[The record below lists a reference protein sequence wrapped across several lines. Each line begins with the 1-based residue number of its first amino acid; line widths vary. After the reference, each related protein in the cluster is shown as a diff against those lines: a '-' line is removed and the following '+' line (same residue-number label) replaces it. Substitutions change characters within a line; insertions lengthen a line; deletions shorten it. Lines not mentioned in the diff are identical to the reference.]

1 MWSLGVM
8 VMEMIEKDPPYMGMP
23 PTRVLFNI
31 LKKGLPD
38 LKVFISLPLVLSFFD
53 ELFYFIFIL
62 FLFYFYFVFILF
74 LFYFY
79 FIFLFFQF
87 VNSLYLSGS

>member
-38 LKVFISLPLVLSFFD
+38 LKVFF
-53 ELFYFIFIL
+53 
-62 FLFYFYFVFILF
+62 
-74 LFYFY
+74 
-79 FIFLFFQF
+79 FLFFF
-87 VNSLYLSGS
+87 FLFLSLSSPSPSFSESRCLLSRPERFYYPMHTEGTTR